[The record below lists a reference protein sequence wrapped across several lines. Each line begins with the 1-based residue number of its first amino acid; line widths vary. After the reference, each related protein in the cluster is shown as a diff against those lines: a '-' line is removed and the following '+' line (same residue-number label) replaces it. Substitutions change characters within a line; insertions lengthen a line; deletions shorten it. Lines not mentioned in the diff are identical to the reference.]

1 VEYIILFIH
10 LAVNASLGLSIIKL
24 FGLRTINAKNLAIA
38 IALGMFLETLVI
50 WLLLLLGLSV
60 FHSFLIIA
68 ILAAGAVVYSF
79 FFSNHEQK
87 LTVALASRRPSFL
100 EGIIF
105 IFIAE
110 KAIWS
115 LYSLSKLPVYFDD
128 TLNHWSGRGKA
139 LLDGVNWSW
148 DPASIYFM
156 GKAFGHE
163 QYPLFASIWRAVNA
177 ALLGRHDAGLERVDG
192 FILWMIILILTT
204 YWIKE
209 YSGKLWL
216 GLLGAAIIAGIPL
229 QTWHATAGYAEIY
242 IQAYLLLGLYAIFQ
256 NKYILA
262 GLLSAAMIWSK
273 NEGLVIFVPCII
285 SCLAVKLFLEKSRP
299 IQNRTKDFFLFNATW
314 IVTML
319 PWILFKLM
327 KGVGFTIPTQQ
338 GLGYV
343 EGAIS
348 KMATAVFNSPSS
360 SILWLFFTI
369 TIIVCIKRIVKSKV
383 LLPLAI
389 SCFILITMMTFI
401 FTSTGAYRFLENQ
414 MTIHRSLLQIAPP
427 FVILVVLCLIQ
438 KDKAQVS
445 NQAA

>member
-1 VEYIILFIH
+1 M
-10 LAVNASLGLSIIKL
+10 A
-24 FGLRTINAKNLAIA
+24 
-38 IALGMFLETLVI
+38 
-50 WLLLLLGLSV
+50 
-60 FHSFLIIA
+60 
-68 ILAAGAVVYSF
+68 
-79 FFSNHEQK
+79 
-87 LTVALASRRPSFL
+87 

-105 IFIAE
+105 LFIAE

-139 LLDGVNWSW
+139 FLDGSNWSW
-148 DPASIYFM
+148 DPESIYFM

-192 FILWMIILILTT
+192 FILWLIILIVTT

-209 YSGKLWL
+209 YSGKLWV

-242 IQAYLLLGLYAIFQ
+242 IQAFLLLSLYAIFQ

-273 NEGLVIFVPCII
+273 NEGLVIFIPCIV
-285 SCLAVKLFLEKSRP
+285 SCLSVKLFLEKERL
-299 IQNRTKDFFLFNATW
+299 IKDRMKNFFLFNTTW
-314 IVTML
+314 ILTML
-319 PWILFKLM
+319 PWIVFKLM
-327 KGVGFTIPTQQ
+327 KGVGFTIPTQE

-343 EGAIS
+343 EGALA
-348 KMATAVFNSPSS
+348 KMGEAVYNSPSS

-369 TIIVCIKRIVKSKV
+369 TIILCMKRIIKSNV

-389 SCFILITMMTFI
+389 SCFILIVMMTFL
-401 FTSTGAYRFLENQ
+401 FTSTGAYRFLANGL
-414 MTIHRSLLQIAPP
+414 TIHRSLLQIAPP
-427 FVILVVLCLIQ
+427 FVILAVLSLVQ
-438 KDKAQVS
+438 KQKTQMTHH
-445 NQAA
+445 AA